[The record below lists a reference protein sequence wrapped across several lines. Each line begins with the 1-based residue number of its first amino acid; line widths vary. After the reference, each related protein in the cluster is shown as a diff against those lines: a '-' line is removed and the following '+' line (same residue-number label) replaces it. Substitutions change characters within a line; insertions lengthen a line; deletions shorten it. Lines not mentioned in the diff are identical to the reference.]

1 MKTRLMLALPLVLT
15 AMLAAPHV
23 VRAQAYPSKPIR
35 LVVPYAAG
43 GGTDFVGRAIADKLS
58 AAFGQAIVVDNRAG
72 ANGVIGSEIVAK
84 AVADGY
90 TLLIGAAGTLVV
102 APHLGTLPFDPQKD
116 LAPVTNLATSPFLV
130 AVNPMVAA
138 DTIAELIAL
147 AKASPGKLS
156 FGSSG
161 TGGAPHLATELFK
174 SLAGVAMLHVPYKGL
189 SPALTD
195 LLGGQIQVLFIDIGL
210 AIPHVK
216 SGKIKAL
223 AVTGTSR
230 SNVLPEVPTV
240 AESGVPGY
248 DGRTWYGLF
257 APAGTPAAIIE
268 KLTAEAVKAL
278 ASADLKAK
286 FTTQGLDSAGG
297 TPQQFATFIR
307 DESRKWAKV
316 IKDANIKLE

>member
-210 AIPHVK
+210 AIPYVK

-268 KLTAEAVKAL
+268 ISRQRRSRRWPRLT
-278 ASADLKAK
+278 
-286 FTTQGLDSAGG
+286 
-297 TPQQFATFIR
+297 
-307 DESRKWAKV
+307 
-316 IKDANIKLE
+316 

>member
-210 AIPHVK
+210 AIPYVK

>member
-1 MKTRLMLALPLVLT
+1 MKTRLMLALALVLT

-210 AIPHVK
+210 AIPYVK